1 MNKTLSTLM
10 AISALIVLSACGNG
24 IPSTCE
30 KAWDKTVEMGKKQNP
45 NLSKKMLE
53 AGREDFERR
62 IKAQGEEAEENCQ
75 RQLDLIEKF
84 NKN

>member
-1 MNKTLSTLM
+1 
-10 AISALIVLSACGNG
+10 
-24 IPSTCE
+24 
-30 KAWDKTVEMGKKQNP
+30 
-45 NLSKKMLE
+45 MLE